1 MTTDRQMI
9 ELQDVRFAYG
19 GGDETLKDISFE
31 LGGGHCLALMG
42 NNGAGKSTLLRC
54 LNKILAPKGGRITV
68 CGREL
73 AAMRRGEVAR
83 TMAYVEQHNS
93 AARFTVFDAV
103 LLGRRPYIRM
113 EPTAHD
119 LEVVKNAILR
129 LGLEELELR
138 QIDELSGGELQ
149 KVVIARALAQEPQ
162 VLLLDEPTSNLDIY
176 NQHEV
181 MKLVREIAVKDGI
194 LVVVVIHDLNLAV
207 QHCDR
212 FLFIKDGRVFRF
224 GDRSILTAETISQVY
239 NVKARVVEVGGHT
252 VVLVDT

>member
-1 MTTDRQMI
+1 MMTVEHLNFSYRCGRQI
-9 ELQDVRFAYG
+9 LHDV
-19 GGDETLKDISFE
+19 SFE
-31 LGGGHCLALMG
+31 ARSGECLAILG
-42 NNGAGKSTLLRC
+42 NNGAGKSTLLKC
-54 LNKILAPKGGRITV
+54 FSHILKPQSGSVRVDGAELLTMSHGEMARNVAFVAQNPPASHLTV
-68 CGREL
+68 YDML
-73 AAMRRGEVAR
+73 
-83 TMAYVEQHNS
+83 
-93 AARFTVFDAV
+93 
-103 LLGRRPYIRM
+103 LLGRKPYM
-113 EPTAHD
+113 KWGATAED
-119 LEVVKNAILR
+119 YRLVDEMLSA
-129 LGLEELELR
+129 LGLEDMAVR
-138 QIDELSGGELQ
+138 PMDRLSGGEQQ
-149 KVVIARALAQEPQ
+149 KIMLARALVQQPK

>member
-1 MTTDRQMI
+1 
-9 ELQDVRFAYG
+9 
-19 GGDETLKDISFE
+19 
-31 LGGGHCLALMG
+31 
-42 NNGAGKSTLLRC
+42 
-54 LNKILAPKGGRITV
+54 
-68 CGREL
+68 
-73 AAMRRGEVAR
+73 
-83 TMAYVEQHNS
+83 
-93 AARFTVFDAV
+93 
-103 LLGRRPYIRM
+103 M

-119 LEVVKNAILR
+119 LEVVKNAIRR